1 MVPMVSPPPIPPGV
15 PKSSRWKVPL
25 IVIGVIV
32 GLLIVFGI
40 QIAFWIFSA
49 REFEPSTSQKESVI
63 TIDYVSEFF
72 LIDKDAGTE
81 EWNCERFIDGSIQ
94 IYYLY
99 VDESTSLDCTI
110 SIERNRGDAL
120 ASYIAEWQT
129 LKLRNEFSEVKIKI
143 EATDEVFAWGDDSKF
158 AFQLA
163 DDTRNG
169 FAFIARKNNKV
180 YFVDAWGIL
189 LEDPEEISE
198 FLTTKLK
205 IFAAESYLE

>member
-1 MVPMVSPPPIPPGV
+1 MVRPRPIPPSV

-99 VDESTSLDCTI
+99 VYESTSLDCTI

-198 FLTTKLK
+198 FLTPKLK

>member
-1 MVPMVSPPPIPPGV
+1 MVSMVRPPPIPPGV
-15 PKSSRWKVPL
+15 PKSSRWKVHL

-198 FLTTKLK
+198 FLTPKLK

>member
-1 MVPMVSPPPIPPGV
+1 MVPMVRPRPIPPSV

-63 TIDYVSEFF
+63 TIDYASEFF

-198 FLTTKLK
+198 FLTPKLK

>member
-1 MVPMVSPPPIPPGV
+1 M
-15 PKSSRWKVPL
+15 
-25 IVIGVIV
+25 V

-40 QIAFWIFSA
+40 QIAFWVFSA
-49 REFEPSTSQKESVI
+49 SEFDPSTSQKESVI
-63 TIDYVSEFF
+63 TIDYASEFF
-72 LIDKDAGTE
+72 LIDRDAGVE
-81 EWNCERFIDGSIQ
+81 EWDFERFIDGSIQ

-110 SIERNRGDAL
+110 SVERNRGDAL

-129 LKLRNEFSEVKIKI
+129 LKLRNKFSEVKIEI
-143 EATDEVFAWGDDSKF
+143 EAKDEVFAWGDDSKF
-158 AFQLA
+158 GFQLA

-169 FAFIARKNNKV
+169 FAFIARKDNKI
-180 YFVDAWGIL
+180 YFVDAWGLL

-198 FLTTKLK
+198 FITPKLK

>member
-1 MVPMVSPPPIPPGV
+1 MVPMVRPPPIPPGV

-198 FLTTKLK
+198 FLTPKLK

>member
-1 MVPMVSPPPIPPGV
+1 MVIAPPIPSGV
-15 PKSSRWKVPL
+15 PKSSRWKIPL

-40 QIAFWIFSA
+40 QIAFWSFSA
-49 REFEPSTSQKESVI
+49 REFELSTSQKESVI
-63 TIDYVSEFF
+63 TIDYASEFF
-72 LIDKDAGTE
+72 LIDKDVGIE
-81 EWNCERFIDGSIQ
+81 EWDCQRFIDGSIQ

-110 SIERNRGDAL
+110 SVERNRGDSL

-129 LKLRNEFSEVKIKI
+129 LKLRNEFSEVKIEI
-143 EATDEVFAWGDDSKF
+143 EATDKVFSWGDDSKF
-158 AFQLA
+158 AFQLS

-169 FAFIARKNNKV
+169 FAFIARKDNKIF
-180 YFVDAWGIL
+180 FVDAWGLL

-198 FLTTKLK
+198 FFTPKLK
-205 IFAAESYLE
+205 IFAAESYFE

>member
-1 MVPMVSPPPIPPGV
+1 MEPMVAPSPIPSGV
-15 PKSSRWKVPL
+15 PKSSRWKLPL
-25 IVIGVIV
+25 IVIGVMV

-40 QIAFWIFSA
+40 QIAFWVFSA
-49 REFEPSTSQKESVI
+49 SEFEPSTSQKESVI
-63 TIDYVSEFF
+63 TIDYASEFF
-72 LIDKDAGTE
+72 LIDRDAGVE
-81 EWNCERFIDGSIQ
+81 EWDFERFIDGSIQ

-110 SIERNRGDAL
+110 SVERNRGDAL

-129 LKLRNEFSEVKIKI
+129 LKLRNKFSEVKIEI
-143 EATDEVFAWGDDSKF
+143 EAKDEVFAWGDDSKF
-158 AFQLA
+158 GFQLA

-169 FAFIARKNNKV
+169 FAFIARKDNKI
-180 YFVDAWGIL
+180 YFVDAWGLL

-198 FLTTKLK
+198 FLTPKLK